1 MSDVIIVGGGI
12 SGVCAA
18 CEMARAGLEVRL
30 FEAGSLAAMASGRTQ
45 GGVRQSGRDPAELP
59 LARAA
64 VRRWQTLADELGEDV
79 EYRQGGNL
87 RVARSDDEVPR
98 IRAMVNEQRA
108 LGLELEYLDDR
119 ADLRALAPWLS
130 EEVRAAS
137 FCPTD
142 GQADPV
148 RAVNAFARAAG
159 NAGAAIEQQEPV
171 RAVHVEDG
179 RVRGVVTQHGLVE
192 APRVVLVTGIH
203 TPALLAPL
211 GLHLPL
217 EIHHVAVLQTVPLP
231 HRMDQVFGTAAGDG
245 SGRQQVDGRLR
256 VTSGVQPWALAHT
269 SWSDDDV
276 QPAGGTVAAVVE
288 RASRVITDFDRVPL
302 ARVWGGLI
310 DKTPDALPVLD
321 TPPAVPGLVVAAGFS
336 GHGFALGPVTG
347 EILRSL
353 CLGEEPGFDLAPF
366 RLSRF
371 NSAMA
376 SRDLEL
382 PG

>member
-1 MSDVIIVGGGI
+1 MSDIILVGGGI

-18 CEMARAGLEVRL
+18 YEMARAGLDVRL

-45 GGVRQSGRDPAELP
+45 GGVRQSGRDRAELP

-119 ADLRALAPWLS
+119 AELRALAPWLS
-130 EEVRAAS
+130 DEVRAAS

-142 GQADPV
+142 GQANPV
-148 RAVNAFARAAG
+148 RAVTAFARAAER
-159 NAGAAIEQQEPV
+159 AGATIEQQEPV
-171 RAVHVEDG
+171 RAVRVEDG
-179 RVRGVVTQHGLVE
+179 KVRGVVTDHGLVE
-192 APRVVLVTGIH
+192 APRVVLAAGIH

-217 EIHHVAVLQTVPLP
+217 EIHHVAVLQTVPVP

-256 VTSGVQPWALAHT
+256 VTSGVQPWAPAGG
-269 SWSDDDV
+269 SRGDDV
-276 QPAGGTVAAVVE
+276 QPAGRTVAAVVE
-288 RASRVITDFDRVPL
+288 RASRVIRDFDQVPL

-321 TPPAVPGLVVAAGFS
+321 APPSVPGLVVAAGFS

-347 EILRSL
+347 EILRNL
-353 CLGEEPGFDLAPF
+353 CLDEEPGFDLAPF

-382 PG
+382 SG

>member
-1 MSDVIIVGGGI
+1 MSDVIVVGGGI

-18 CEMARAGLEVRL
+18 YEMARAGLDVCL

-64 VRRWQTLADELGEDV
+64 VRRWETLAAELGEDV

-98 IRAMVNEQRA
+98 IRAMVKEQRA
-108 LGLELEYLDDR
+108 RGLELDYLEDR
-119 ADLRALAPWLS
+119 ADLHALAPWLS
-130 EEVRAAS
+130 DGVRAAS

-142 GQADPV
+142 GQANPV
-148 RAVNAFARAAG
+148 RTVNAFARAAG
-159 NAGAAIEQQEPV
+159 NAGATINQHQPV
-171 RAVHVEDG
+171 RAVRVEDG
-179 RVRGVVTQHGLVE
+179 RVRGVVTDHGLVE
-192 APRVVLVTGIH
+192 APRVVLAAGIH
-203 TPALLAPL
+203 TPALLASL

-217 EIHHVAVLQTVPLP
+217 EIHHVAVLQTVPVP
-231 HRMDQVFGTAAGDG
+231 HRMAQVFGTAAGDG

-256 VTSGVQPWALAHT
+256 VTSGVQPRVLAHT
-269 SWSDDDV
+269 SWNDDDV
-276 QPAGGTVAAVVE
+276 QPAGRTVAAVVE
-288 RASRVITDFDRVPL
+288 RASRVIRDFDQVPL

-321 TPPAVPGLVVAAGFS
+321 APPSVPGLLVAAGFS

-347 EILRSL
+347 EILRDL
-353 CLGEEPGFDLAPF
+353 CLDEEPGLELAPF

-376 SRDLEL
+376 TGDLEL
-382 PG
+382 LG